1 MTQLSKLKIILGLIY
16 LLIVALVTY
25 LFFYYEIFN
34 YVSSDFIKN
43 DRKVIITFIEKNIF
57 IYSFLFFLFSAI
69 WFFLLGFGFPLV
81 IAAGFLFGSFL
92 GSVLLLMGFAIG
104 STALY
109 VFANHYFKDLVFKY
123 FSSKYKS
130 LDSHFKNND
139 FAYLLFLRLVP
150 GIPSQAGTLIPILF
164 NMKLK
169 KIFLSNIF
177 GVAPSIF
184 ISVSLVS
191 GVSSKIA
198 EGAQFN
204 LDLLSDPKVSI
215 PLTALGAMVL
225 VVNFIKQ
232 KFFKSKI

>member
-1 MTQLSKLKIILGLIY
+1 MTQLSKLKIILGLTY

-25 LFFYYEIFN
+25 LFFYYEIYN

-81 IAAGFLFGSFL
+81 IVAGFIFGSFL
-92 GSVLLLMGFAIG
+92 GSVLLIIGFAIG

-109 VFANHYFKDLVFKY
+109 VFANHYFKNLVFKY

-130 LDSHFKNND
+130 LEIHFKNHD
-139 FAYLLFLRLVP
+139 LAYLLFFRLQP
-150 GIPSQAGTLIPILF
+150 GIPTQVGTLIPILF
-164 NMKLK
+164 DIDVK
-169 KIFLSNIF
+169 KIFFANIF
-177 GVAPSIF
+177 GVAPGIF

-191 GVSSKIA
+191 GISSKIE
-198 EGAQFN
+198 EGGQFN
-204 LDLLSDPKVSI
+204 LDLLSDPKVFI
-215 PLTALGAMVL
+215 PLTALSIMVL

>member
-1 MTQLSKLKIILGLIY
+1 MTQLSKLKILLGLIY
-16 LLIVALVTY
+16 LLIVGLVTF
-25 LFFYYEIFN
+25 LFFYYEVYN
-34 YVSSDFIKN
+34 YVNSDFIKN
-43 DRKVIITFIEKNIF
+43 DRKVVLNYIDQNIF
-57 IYSFLFFLFSAI
+57 LSSFLFFLFCTI
-69 WFFLLGFGFPLV
+69 WFFLLGFGFPLI
-81 IAAGFLFGSFL
+81 IAAGFIFGSFL
-92 GSVLLLMGFAIG
+92 GSILLLMGFAIG

-123 FSSKYKS
+123 FSSRYKS

-191 GVSSKIA
+191 GISSKIE
-198 EGAQFN
+198 EGSQFN

-215 PLTALGAMVL
+215 PLTALGIMVL

-232 KFFKSKI
+232 KFFTSKI

>member
-1 MTQLSKLKIILGLIY
+1 MTQLSKLKIILGIIY
-16 LLIVALVTY
+16 LFIVALVTF
-25 LFFYYEIFN
+25 LFFYYEVYN
-34 YVSSDFIKN
+34 YVNSDFIKN
-43 DRKVIITFIEKNIF
+43 DRKIILSYINKNIF
-57 IYSFLFFLFSAI
+57 LSSFLFFLFSAI

-81 IAAGFLFGSFL
+81 IVAGFIFGSVL
-92 GSVLLLMGFAIG
+92 GSLLLLMGFVVG
-104 STALY
+104 STTLY
-109 VFANHYFKDLVFKY
+109 VFANYYFKDLVLKY

-150 GIPSQAGTLIPILF
+150 GIPSQVGSLIPILF

-191 GVSSKIA
+191 GISSKIE
-198 EGAQFN
+198 EGHPFN
-204 LDLLSDPKVSI
+204 LELLSDPKVSI
-215 PLTALGAMVL
+215 PLTALGIMVL
-225 VVNFIKQ
+225 VVNFVKQ
-232 KFFKSKI
+232 KFFTSKI